1 MSLIVGTQ
9 GSSRFHGMMTLWQ
22 PTYYKDMRAYS
33 LKTSLSLTF
42 LSTLLCMS
50 QLSAQ
55 QPEPEVEAG
64 AEAEQTGNTGNR
76 LLYIDL
82 PVALEE
88 GLDPVFPEP
97 LPPADPQDD
106 PEFLRR
112 LDTIR
117 QYSSAVDSIEQA
129 GGAWDRALV
138 EELSA
143 MGSLQQQQGEHAEAI
158 ETLNRAV
165 HVNRINA
172 GLHTLEQI
180 PAIEIMIDSYIAI
193 GDWRNADLYN
203 NYLFFVQRKAFGAD
217 DPRIIP
223 VLDRL
228 ANWHMQA
235 FNIGYGESLGS
246 RLSTA
251 QILFKAAARMVSVHF
266 GRADERFVDLKTN
279 IARSAYLVSRYPEYM
294 AELERPE
301 ARTMEDL
308 LRESLN
314 EQGRM
319 LPRGFL
325 SGEAALQDI
334 IDYYDEESSSVYG
347 LAEAI
352 TSLGD
357 WYIIFERRRAAEQ
370 RYAQAYQLLL
380 DQDNGEELIKQLF
393 GQVAPIPTFRLPT
406 NLEKATSHDPDPSG
420 LHSDYADLSFDVTA
434 NGAVRNVR
442 MLTEITDE
450 NSLQLVRLR
459 REARFSSFRPKV
471 VDGRPVRT
479 DDNQFRYRYWY

>member
-1 MSLIVGTQ
+1 
-9 GSSRFHGMMTLWQ
+9 MMTLWQ

-42 LSTLLCMS
+42 LLTLLCMS

-55 QPEPEVEAG
+55 QAEPEVE

-76 LLYIDL
+76 LLYIEL

-88 GLDPVFPEP
+88 GLDPVLPEP
-97 LPPADPQDD
+97 LQPADPQDD

-112 LDTIR
+112 LDSIR
-117 QYSSAVDSIEQA
+117 RYSSAVDTIEQT

-138 EELSA
+138 EELSV
-143 MGSLQQQQGEHAEAI
+143 MGNLQQQQGEHAEAI

-172 GLHTLEQI
+172 GLYTLEQI
-180 PAIEIMIDSYIAI
+180 PVIETMIDSYIAI
-193 GDWRNADLYN
+193 GDWENADLYN

-294 AELERPE
+294 VELERPE

-319 LPRGFL
+319 LPRGFR
-325 SGEAALQDI
+325 SGEVALRDI
-334 IDYYDEESSSVYG
+334 IDYYNEESNSVYG

-352 TSLGD
+352 TNLGD
-357 WYIIFERRRAAEQ
+357 WYIIFERGRAAEQ
-370 RYAQAYQLLL
+370 QYAQAYQLLL

-393 GQVAPIPTFRLPT
+393 GQVVPIPTFGLPT
-406 NLEKATSHDPDPSG
+406 NLEKATSHDLDRSR
-420 LHSDYADLSFDVTA
+420 LRSDYADLSFDVTV
-434 NGAVRNVR
+434 NGVVRNVR
-442 MLTEITDE
+442 LLSEITDE
-450 NSLQLVRLR
+450 NTLQLDRLR
-459 REARFSSFRPKV
+459 REARLSSFRPKV

>member
-143 MGSLQQQQGEHAEAI
+143 MGSLQQQ
-158 ETLNRAV
+158 
-165 HVNRINA
+165 
-172 GLHTLEQI
+172 
-180 PAIEIMIDSYIAI
+180 
-193 GDWRNADLYN
+193 
-203 NYLFFVQRKAFGAD
+203 
-217 DPRIIP
+217 
-223 VLDRL
+223 
-228 ANWHMQA
+228 
-235 FNIGYGESLGS
+235 
-246 RLSTA
+246 
-251 QILFKAAARMVSVHF
+251 
-266 GRADERFVDLKTN
+266 
-279 IARSAYLVSRYPEYM
+279 
-294 AELERPE
+294 
-301 ARTMEDL
+301 
-308 LRESLN
+308 
-314 EQGRM
+314 
-319 LPRGFL
+319 
-325 SGEAALQDI
+325 
-334 IDYYDEESSSVYG
+334 
-347 LAEAI
+347 
-352 TSLGD
+352 
-357 WYIIFERRRAAEQ
+357 
-370 RYAQAYQLLL
+370 
-380 DQDNGEELIKQLF
+380 
-393 GQVAPIPTFRLPT
+393 
-406 NLEKATSHDPDPSG
+406 
-420 LHSDYADLSFDVTA
+420 
-434 NGAVRNVR
+434 
-442 MLTEITDE
+442 
-450 NSLQLVRLR
+450 
-459 REARFSSFRPKV
+459 
-471 VDGRPVRT
+471 
-479 DDNQFRYRYWY
+479 